1 MEIVIW
7 GILVALIICG
17 AIISFQIHKLKKE
30 EKGAKNCMVPSKMR
44 SEFLR

>member
-17 AIISFQIHKLKKE
+17 VIISFQIHKLKKE
-30 EKGAKNCMVPSKMR
+30 EKDAKKLMEP
-44 SEFLR
+44 